1 MKSKN
6 IRISAEKPRE
16 FTKRSF
22 GFQRVAWLGRKSSKK
37 FSKWVDVWR
46 GGELASRAAT
56 TEGGRETG
64 CRSRCETPD
73 RLFSLLEGS
82 SLTVWP
88 STGRARIGMETSW
101 NWTISPRNAGKR
113 KKIEL
118 CAARLSRRVEPAL
131 EVGNPDL
138 NSARQQCRNGK
149 SSHFYG
155 EFDSGSERT
164 LAACLRHA
172 SRTGLME

>member
-1 MKSKN
+1 M
-6 IRISAEKPRE
+6 RCQTQGKPRD
-16 FTKRSF
+16 R
-22 GFQRVAWLGRKSSKK
+22 RVWGKKVKK

-46 GGELASRAAT
+46 ARALASRADPT
-56 TEGGRETG
+56 KGGRETG
-64 CRSRCETPD
+64 CRSWCETPD

-88 STGRARIGMETSW
+88 STGRARSEVETPARW
-101 NWTISPRNAGKR
+101 NVKRETRTRSMLGRGKR
-113 KKIEL
+113 LNCALRAIEG
-118 CAARLSRRVEPAL
+118 AWSRPKEETR

-138 NSARQQCRNGK
+138 KSARQQCRNGE

-172 SRTGLME
+172 SRTGLVE